1 MNLNTRRKDMKTKTK
16 SLLQINSSGRF
27 EGSITRQLSDLL
39 VKQIK
44 AGQPELEVINRDLA
58 TGLPFIDE
66 QWIGAN
72 FTPEGER
79 NNSHKETLSFST
91 ELVGEL
97 QQADTIVI
105 ASPIYNFSIP
115 AVLKAWIDLV
125 ARAQLTFKYT
135 ENGPEGLL
143 KDKKAYVVVASG
155 GVPIGS
161 EMDFASGYLKQVLGF
176 IGITDVTLID
186 ASKINLSN
194 ENHEN
199 SAEKQIEEII

>member
-1 MNLNTRRKDMKTKTK
+1 MKTKTK

-44 AGQPELEVINRDLA
+44 AGHPELQVINRDLA

-72 FTPEGER
+72 FTLAEQR
-79 NNSHKETLSFST
+79 NNSHHESLSFSN

-143 KDKKAYVVVASG
+143 NDKKAYVVVASG

-161 EMDFASGYLKQVLGF
+161 EMDFASGYLKHVLAF

-186 ASKINLSN
+186 ASKINLSDDDN
-194 ENHEN
+194 TT
-199 SAEKQIEEII
+199 STQKQIEATI